1 MFPRISLHRA
11 LAALAVICLASS
23 SYTADAADVAP
34 RSLGKYTFDAYV
46 RDFGKRYTDAEER
59 AARETLFLRRRD
71 RAEAHNNAKAK
82 SAYTRTVN
90 YLSDWTEEELRQIKG
105 LDKNLL
111 HYQVQQRRHAPAPP
125 PRNLAALPSSLDWRE
140 KGILTP
146 VKNQGQCGSCW
157 TFASTETIEAH
168 WAIKTGSLVELS
180 EQFILDCTPNP
191 HECGGTGGCMGGTAE
206 VAYARLKELKGIPS
220 EWTYPYISGT
230 GKAGQCHGLPLP
242 PAAPHS
248 GRVSAAANVTGYRAT
263 ATNNYADLLHTLAT
277 VGPLAISVDAGGWHD
292 YAGGV
297 FDGGN
302 HTNPN
307 LDHLVQL
314 VGYGTDEASGKD
326 YWLIRNSWTTGW
338 GENGYIRVLKEENA
352 PCGIDIT
359 PADGNGCKGGPAT
372 VTVCGNSGVLYDGV
386 YPQV

>member
-1 MFPRISLHRA
+1 MLLSVPRAVVLLGGAVSFVS
-11 LAALAVICLASS
+11 AAAVPGPL
-23 SYTADAADVAP
+23 
-34 RSLGKYTFDAYV
+34 REYTFDAYL
-46 RDFGKRYTDAEER
+46 RDFGKRYADPEER

-71 RAEAHNNAKAK
+71 AAAEHNAAAA
-82 SAYTRTVN
+82 SSYTRAVN
-90 YLSDWTEEELRQIKG
+90 HLSDWTEEELQGIKG
-105 LDKNLL
+105 LDKALL
-111 HYQVQQRRHAPAPP
+111 HYQVGQRRTESPAPP
-125 PRNLAALPSSLDWRE
+125 PRDLSALPASLDWRD
-140 KGILTP
+140 KNILTP

-168 WAIKTGSLVELS
+168 WALKTGSLVELS

-230 GKAGQCHGLPLP
+230 GKAGECHGLPLP

-248 GRVSAAANVTGYRAT
+248 GQVSAAANVTGYHST
-263 ATNNYADLLHTLAT
+263 ATNSYADLLHTLAT

-352 PCGIDIT
+352 PCGVDLT
-359 PADGNGCKGGPAT
+359 PGDGNGCKGGPAT
-372 VTVCGNSGVLYDGV
+372 VRVCGNSGVLYDGV
-386 YPQV
+386 YPEV